1 LRGQN
6 QLTQNLGGDCVSEL
20 DYVLRQLAD
29 KLMHDLPE
37 EIAAAITMKL
47 HEGGDALIL
56 TYPSTWHGT
65 PEMHTLDTVARSYGA
80 AFVSRGPGESYY
92 LVPRPTVKKVESPPS
107 KQLDSQPQQPVKAS
121 QPTKPTPDLTEVC
134 RQLTEVNAKL
144 AELTAAVQK
153 IADRPSY
160 HPAPKKELPLERH
173 TSGNII
179 WLYDTNRVGERYEK
193 ALAEENR
200 DSPEYKALERMLFD
214 AATAGKKGLL
224 QDGKWYFLSTDQ
236 NWIGRKKA
244 RDFTNGGAK

>member
-1 LRGQN
+1 MK
-6 QLTQNLGGDCVSEL
+6 EL
-20 DYVLRQLAD
+20 DFVLRQLAD

-37 EIAAAITMKL
+37 EIAAAVTVKR

-56 TYPSTWHGT
+56 TYPLSWHGT
-65 PEMHTLDTVARSYGA
+65 PEMHILDTVARSYGA

-92 LVPRPTVKKVESPPS
+92 LVPRPTAKKVESPPP
-107 KQLDSQPQQPVKAS
+107 KQLDRQPQQPAEAP

-144 AELTAAVQK
+144 AELIAAVQK
-153 IADRPSY
+153 IAYCPSY
-160 HPAPKKELPLERH
+160 HGGNSAPKKELPLERH

-179 WLYDTNRVGERYEK
+179 WLYDTNRVGEPYEK

-200 DSPEYKALERMLFD
+200 ESPQYHALERMLTD
-214 AATAGKKGLL
+214 ALTAGKKGLL
-224 QDGKWYFLSTDQ
+224 QDGKWYFLSSDK

-244 RDFTNGGAK
+244 IDFNGGAK

>member
-1 LRGQN
+1 M
-6 QLTQNLGGDCVSEL
+6 SEL
-20 DYVLRQLAD
+20 DYVLRQVAD

-37 EIAAAITMKL
+37 EIAAAITVKL

-56 TYPSTWHGT
+56 TYPPTWHST
-65 PEMHTLDTVARSYGA
+65 PEMHILDTVARSYGA

-92 LVPRPTVKKVESPPS
+92 LVPRPTVKKVESPPP
-107 KQLDSQPQQPVKAS
+107 KQTVKPEPIPLQQLDSQPQQPAEAP

-153 IADRPSY
+153 IAYRPSY
-160 HPAPKKELPLERH
+160 HPAPKKEPPLERH

-179 WLYDTNRVGERYEK
+179 WLYDTNRVGEQYEK

-200 DSPEYKALERMLFD
+200 ESPQYQALEQMLTD
-214 AATAGKKGLL
+214 ALTAGKKGLL